1 MTSDNIKELFIKG
14 IDCSQVVAGA
24 FSDELKL
31 EPALLRKMGACF
43 GGGMGRGETCGSYIA
58 ALMIIGLKYGH
69 FSENDEK
76 QKEVM
81 KQKKDKFSKKFIEKY
96 SSTMCRQLLGYDLSK
111 PNEFNTALES
121 GRLLSF
127 CPQLTKDTIDIL
139 REVL

>member
-24 FSDELKL
+24 FSDELKF
-31 EPALLRKMGACF
+31 EQALLRKMGACF

-81 KQKKDKFSKKFIEKY
+81 KQKKDEFSKKFIEKY

-111 PNEFNTALES
+111 PDEFNAALES
-121 GRLLSF
+121 GRLFSF

>member
-111 PNEFNTALES
+111 PNEFNAALES

>member
-76 QKEVM
+76 QT
-81 KQKKDKFSKKFIEKY
+81 
-96 SSTMCRQLLGYDLSK
+96 STDLYMLK
-111 PNEFNTALES
+111 LM
-121 GRLLSF
+121 
-127 CPQLTKDTIDIL
+127 I
-139 REVL
+139 